1 MNAVLLNSQIERI
14 KQKPEK
20 LVLLQS
26 FFMKNK
32 IIIYTLGAFFV
43 FAGINH
49 FVNPHFYYPLIPDY
63 LPFPIFIN
71 VASGLL
77 EIVLGL
83 ALFTKSYR
91 RISALCIFILLLL
104 FIPSHVYFVQI
115 GSCIP
120 DGLCVPAY
128 VGWIRLLVIHPILLL
143 WAYWVYRKG

>member
-14 KQKPEK
+14 KQKPDK
-20 LVLLQS
+20 LVLLES
-26 FFMKNK
+26 FCMKNK

-71 VASGLL
+71 LASGLL
-77 EIVLGL
+77 EIALGL

-91 RISALCIFILLLL
+91 RISALGIFILLLL

-143 WAYWVYRKG
+143 WAFWVYRKG

>member
-14 KQKPEK
+14 KQKPDK
-20 LVLLQS
+20 LVLLES
-26 FFMKNK
+26 FCMKNK

-71 VASGLL
+71 LASGLL
-77 EIVLGL
+77 EIALGL

-91 RISALCIFILLLL
+91 RISALGIFILLLL
-104 FIPSHVYFVQI
+104 FTTKIT
-115 GSCIP
+115 C
-120 DGLCVPAY
+120 L
-128 VGWIRLLVIHPILLL
+128 ILLL
-143 WAYWVYRKG
+143 RLRQV